1 MRKSTITSTVS
12 PLSMPDL
19 TEVSYDVSEASHALA
34 NAASAV
40 TYAAMRAGH
49 AEVRDV
55 ERYIKAHDAAMQT
68 AAVDLNVAIA
78 RDIADAV
85 ADAVEAERR
94 RCRDVEYSEDVRAA
108 RMACAETRPIA
119 QNAAGALADA
129 QDVHRKASDAY
140 KLAFDSLETALELAD
155 AGTGD

>member
-1 MRKSTITSTVS
+1 
-12 PLSMPDL
+12 MPDL
-19 TEVSYDVSEASHALA
+19 TEVSYGVSEASHALA

-55 ERYIKAHDAAMQT
+55 EKYISAHDAAMQA
-68 AAVDLNVAIA
+68 AAVDLNIAIA

-85 ADAVEAERR
+85 QAERK
-94 RCRDVEYSEDVRAA
+94 RCRMAEYSEDVRAA
-108 RMACAETRPIA
+108 RQACAETRAILEPTVWK
-119 QNAAGALADA
+119 LADA

-140 KLAFDSLETALELAD
+140 RIAFDNLETALELAD

>member
-1 MRKSTITSTVS
+1 VRKSTITSTVS
-12 PLSMPDL
+12 PLSMPGL
-19 TEVSYDVSEASHALA
+19 TEISYDVSEASHALA

-55 ERYIKAHDAAMQT
+55 EKYISAHDAAVQ
-68 AAVDLNVAIA
+68 AAGVDLNKAIA

-85 ADAVEAERR
+85 QDAVEAERR
-94 RCRDVEYSEDVRAA
+94 RCRDVECSEDVRAA

-119 QNAAGALADA
+119 HNAAAALVVA
-129 QDVHRKASDAY
+129 QDVHRAAAAAY
-140 KLAFDSLETALELAD
+140 TRDYDNLETALELAD
-155 AGTGD
+155 AGTVD